1 MFGFKK
7 RRGSREEGVVAAA
20 DVLLSGKDWQG
31 RKMVAK
37 EEQEWLE
44 CLGEGRQVGFREK
57 KGGRRWIDGER
68 ESIDRREW
76 GD

>member
-1 MFGFKK
+1 M
-7 RRGSREEGVVAAA
+7 AAA
-20 DVLLSGKDWQG
+20 EGLLSGKDWQG
-31 RKMVAK
+31 RKMGAK

-57 KGGRRWIDGER
+57 KGGRRGIDGER
-68 ESIDRREW
+68 KSIDRRER